1 MAGDRKES
9 LEDRMQRLD
18 AELAKRRA
26 DGRIDDAAEEKAAVT
41 RKGYAE
47 AMKLSSEFIAAIIVG
62 ALLGYL
68 LDHFAGTG
76 PWGMIVLLLLGF
88 CAGVL
93 NVLRSAGFVASPHP
107 VDRMAG
113 RQGEKPENGD
123 GA

>member
-1 MAGDRKES
+1 MAENRKES
-9 LEDRMQRLD
+9 LEDRMKRLD
-18 AELAKRRA
+18 AELAERRKTGQNGTA
-26 DGRIDDAAEEKAAVT
+26 SEDSAAES
-41 RKGYAE
+41 RKGYAT

-93 NVLRSAGFVASPHP
+93 NVMRAAGMVASPHP
-107 VDRMAG
+107 VERLG
-113 RQGEKPENGD
+113 RDPRNKQD
-123 GA
+123 DV